1 LIVRAAIGA
10 VMLRGAGSAA
20 ELIDAAGR
28 NDIAQ
33 TVLPTDRNGALVF
46 EGIGETV
53 VRITTLMAF
62 AVAAEA
68 ATTFSIALA
77 RLRAG
82 APSTARE
89 RQATG

>member
-1 LIVRAAIGA
+1 MIVRAAIGA

-46 EGIGETV
+46 EGIGEAV
-53 VRITTLMAF
+53 VRITTLVAF

-68 ATTFSIALA
+68 AATFSIALA
-77 RLRAG
+77 RLRVG
-82 APSTARE
+82 ALRTDRE